1 MQIESLYLFLASSL
15 NVELVYIILT
25 SISKFANV
33 SRDQYGNLELEV
45 TDDIKA
51 ILSEDNK
58 GSCTLMISEI
68 EISDPKNW
76 SSSSKM
82 ENYI

>member
-1 MQIESLYLFLASSL
+1 MASSL

-33 SRDQYGNLELEV
+33 SSDEYGNLGLKV

-58 GSCTLMISEI
+58 GSCTLLISEI
-68 EISDPKNW
+68 EISDPKEW
-76 SSSSKM
+76 SASSKM
-82 ENYI
+82 DDYI

>member
-1 MQIESLYLFLASSL
+1 MASSL

-33 SRDQYGNLELEV
+33 KRDEYGNLELDH

-58 GSCTLMISEI
+58 GSCILLISEI
-68 EISDPKNW
+68 EISDPQKW